1 MACTRKS
8 NIPDC
13 RLTVNGVEI
22 DQKDSFTYLGS
33 LITSDGRSDKDIKCR
48 IGLAKKTFMDMKGV
62 LCEENRTSDQEAT
75 LEVLH
80 LVSADVRL
88 RVMDD
93 KQNDAEASRSC

>member
-1 MACTRKS
+1 MQDRPSKE
-8 NIPDC
+8 DLYGYE
-13 RLTVNGVEI
+13 R
-22 DQKDSFTYLGS
+22 S
-33 LITSDGRSDKDIKCR
+33 L
-48 IGLAKKTFMDMKGV
+48 
-62 LCEENRTSDQEAT
+62 LCEENRTSDQETT